1 MRNPFNSQ
9 KRRRPAL
16 EQEPVRSAPKTRP
29 RVQSIETHYAGCRF
43 RSRLEARWAV
53 FLDELHIDW
62 EFEPQGFE
70 LPSGRYLPDFR
81 VSTGMEEVPD
91 FWIEIKGPIPDTREI
106 TVASEINLYVG
117 PLIILVGDVPRR
129 RGAGT
134 AWLFQR
140 DGEGYAW
147 VMTQPETALLSVAYP
162 EESTRPEYLGS
173 GPDRYEQ
180 ALTAARSARFEHGE
194 RG

>member
-1 MRNPFNSQ
+1 MT
-9 KRRRPAL
+9 
-16 EQEPVRSAPKTRP
+16 VRA
-29 RVQSIETHYAGCRF
+29 IETHYGGCRF

-53 FLDELHIDW
+53 FLDALHIRW
-62 EFEPQGFE
+62 EFEPQGYE

-81 VSTGMEEVPD
+81 ISTGMDPVRE
-91 FWIEIKGPIPDTREI
+91 FWIEIKGPAPDVREI

-117 PLIILVGDVPRR
+117 PLLIFVGDVPRR

-134 AWLFQR
+134 AWVFR
-140 DGEGYAW
+140 ATVGDPCEDGTW
-147 VMTQPETALLSVAYP
+147 TMTDPETALLCTVYP
-162 EESTRPEYLGS
+162 DPENRPVFLGRTAE
-173 GPDRYEQ
+173 RYEE

>member
-1 MRNPFNSQ
+1 MRNPF
-9 KRRRPAL
+9 KRAEAVEPEAAVPPPTVRP
-16 EQEPVRSAPKTRP
+16 RS

-53 FLDELHIDW
+53 FLDELHITW

-70 LPSGRYLPDFR
+70 LPSGRYLPDFK
-81 VSTGMEEVPD
+81 VITGMEEVPE
-91 FWIEIKGPIPDTREI
+91 FWIEVKGPVPDTREF

-117 PLIILVGDVPRR
+117 PLIILVGDIPRR

-140 DGEGYAW
+140 DGAGYEW
-147 VMTQPETALLSVAYP
+147 VMTDPETALLSVAY
-162 EESTRPEYLGS
+162 TGHRPGYLGS
-173 GPDRYEQ
+173 GPSRYEQ

>member
-1 MRNPFNSQ
+1 MRNPF
-9 KRRRPAL
+9 RRQAV
-16 EQEPVRSAPKTRP
+16 EEAPPPPSPRP

-53 FLDELHIDW
+53 FLDHLHIDW

-81 VSTGMEEVPD
+81 ISTGLPD
-91 FWIEIKGPIPDTREI
+91 APEFWIEVKGPVPDTREV
-106 TVASEINLYVG
+106 TVASETNLYVG
-117 PLIILVGDVPRR
+117 PLIILVGDIPRR

-140 DGEGYAW
+140 DGRDGYEW
-147 VMTQPETALLSVAYP
+147 VMTTPEQAMLAVAYP
-162 EESTRPEYLGS
+162 GQHRPEYLGS
-173 GPDRYEQ
+173 GPGRYEE